1 MSGTNVMRVCCC
13 APYRER
19 FGPSLSDLG
28 WAVEVKVLRVHL
40 EPYLRLEGYENRI
53 DTDKWRPM
61 IMSFSE
67 LYGLEERKKA
77 HSRLAEI
84 DEERYRV
91 LTGQGEEANGKVNG
105 VEPNEI

>member
-1 MSGTNVMRVCCC
+1 M
-13 APYRER
+13 
-19 FGPSLSDLG
+19 
-28 WAVEVKVLRVHL
+28 
-40 EPYLRLEGYENRI
+40 
-53 DTDKWRPM
+53 DKWRPM

-84 DEERYRV
+84 NEEKYRV
-91 LTGQGEEANGKVNG
+91 LTRQGEEAKGEVNG

>member
-1 MSGTNVMRVCCC
+1 
-13 APYRER
+13 
-19 FGPSLSDLG
+19 
-28 WAVEVKVLRVHL
+28 VKVLSVHV

-67 LYGLEERKKA
+67 LYGLEERKVY
-77 HSRLAEI
+77 SRLAEI
-84 DEERYRV
+84 DEEKYRV
-91 LTGQGEEANGKVNG
+91 LTGQGDEAKGEVNG